1 MQSRDPRTWMW
12 AQALEMLEQADRL
25 HRQFFEPGPARP
37 AGPSWEPPVDVI
49 ETGREAWILVALPGV
64 PPGRVQVTF
73 ESGALVVRGER
84 VLPAE
89 YHEGTIQRLEL
100 PYGRFERR
108 IAVPAGPL
116 ELHEQRF
123 ENGCLVLRLRRAV

>member
-1 MQSRDPRTWMW
+1 
-12 AQALEMLEQADRL
+12 
-25 HRQFFEPGPARP
+25 
-37 AGPSWEPPVDVI
+37 
-49 ETGREAWILVALPGV
+49 
-64 PPGRVQVTF
+64 VQVTF

-100 PYGRFERR
+100 PYGRVERR
-108 IAVPAGPL
+108 IAGPAGPL